1 MKSLVRDV
9 MTTEVVT
16 VEPWTPF
23 RDVVTRLAQ
32 HRISAAPV
40 VDPQGNVL
48 GVVTEADLLLKQE
61 HPDLELNVPLAWSRR
76 RAWSG
81 TRPPQSWPAS

>member
-16 VEPWTPF
+16 VQPWTPF
-23 RDVVTRLAQ
+23 REIVARLAE
-32 HRISAAPV
+32 HRISVAPV
-40 VDPQGNVL
+40 LDAEGNLL

-61 HPDLELNVPLAWSRR
+61 HRDLELNVPLAWSRR
-76 RAWSG
+76 RRWSG
-81 TRPPQSWPAS
+81 RRPPRSWPAS